1 MEPLRGKVTPQ
12 RSFLLL
18 IMEFAN
24 KTSLLR
30 YRTSLWQDLLD
41 QSQQAQA
48 RDGKEIRSGTGRAES
63 EERLCRSRATAARCQ
78 PDAGG
83 KSLRGDGPP
92 PRLHSPLQSFASHF
106 S

>member
-1 MEPLRGKVTPQ
+1 MEPLRWKVTPQ
-12 RSFLLL
+12 GSFLLL
-18 IMEFAN
+18 IMNLQIRHPYLDFA
-24 KTSLLR
+24 LL
-30 YRTSLWQDLLD
+30 YGQDLLD

-48 RDGKEIRSGTGRAES
+48 RDGKKIRSGAGGAES
-63 EERLCRSRATAARCQ
+63 EERLRRSRATAARCQ